1 MSEDKA
7 LLIESLFMFK
17 ALYAGFDKVL
27 GHSLIPSLTPWD
39 DLQQRIEDHLNKTNA
54 MLAEREKRDG

>member
-1 MSEDKA
+1 
-7 LLIESLFMFK
+7 MFK

-39 DLQQRIEDHLNKTNA
+39 ELQQRIEDHLNNKCNA
-54 MLAEREKRDG
+54 KVEKRDG